1 MPTIND
7 PDGTPVGINHENR
20 LKGEAVCTSEGSHYS
35 QHEQELYSWLISDNT
50 SGAEY
55 VLAIRNDDPARHLC
69 LQTIRCSSDA
79 DSIWTTSFGTWSI
92 VGGGTPVLAYNAKA
106 DSGKAALATAYMT
119 ATNIAELRPLLKS
132 YAAADKEVVF
142 RPDGKIVLGYHDVLY
157 IHNSAASTA
166 YLTTMIWGFYKELVH

>member
-55 VLAIRNDDPARHLC
+55 VAEASMAGVAHSKL
-69 LQTIRCSSDA
+69 TIA
-79 DSIWTTSFGTWSI
+79 VTTAGNSNTGT
-92 VGGGTPVLAYNAKA
+92 LY
-106 DSGKAALATAYMT
+106 
-119 ATNIAELRPLLKS
+119 
-132 YAAADKEVVF
+132 
-142 RPDGKIVLGYHDVLY
+142 LY
-157 IHNSAASTA
+157 IR
-166 YLTTMIWGFYKELVH
+166 

>member
-7 PDGTPVGINHENR
+7 ANGTPAGVNNENR
-20 LKGEAVCTSEGSHYS
+20 VKGEVVCTSEGSHYS
-35 QHEQELYSWLISDNT
+35 QHEEQLFSWLISDNT

-55 VLAIRNDDPARHLC
+55 VLAIRNDDPVRHLC
-69 LQTIRCSSDA
+69 FQTIRCSSDV
-79 DSIWTTSFGTWSI
+79 DSIWTGSFGTWST
-92 VGGGTPVLAYNAKA
+92 VGGGTPVVAYNARA
-106 DSGKAALATAYMT
+106 DAGKAALATAYMT

-142 RPDGKIVLGYHDVLY
+142 RPDGKVVLGYYDVFY

-166 YLTTMIWGFYKELVH
+166 SLTAMIWGFYKELDR